1 MLPSVMTCVNFVKL
15 PNYSSRKVVR
25 ERILMAVREGAGGF
39 HLS

>member
-1 MLPSVMTCVNFVKL
+1 MNSCVNFVKL
-15 PNYSSRKVVR
+15 CNYSTREIVR